1 MATPATWIAPYHA
14 CVPHQDLRPIIILAA
29 KKQFYGKGYA
39 GTDLSVIAQ
48 HVNITVTK
56 LKRYFAT
63 KLLLLRA
70 CIDDN
75 IRELNDAFQPLLD
88 SHLPPEALTEQFI
101 TALHHLLKPDGYH
114 DFAHCLATELMSSHE
129 AEKILVN
136 YVARW
141 QQLVMQFLNK
151 VTCGKTDTE
160 SLLPLLLILQGSVYY
175 QRIYRNPHYLTIT
188 LRYLRQILLTSF

>member
-1 MATPATWIAPYHA
+1 MATPTTWITPYDGGT
-14 CVPHQDLRPIIILAA
+14 PQRDIRPAIIVAA

-48 HVNITVTK
+48 HANITVPK

-63 KLLLLRA
+63 KLSLLRA

-75 IRELNDAFQPLLD
+75 MRQLNDAFHPLISSD
-88 SHLPPEALTEQFI
+88 LPPETLIEQFI

-114 DFAHCLATELMSSHE
+114 DFAHCLATELMGSHD

-141 QQLVMQFLNK
+141 QQLVMQLLTTLTRHAMHN
-151 VTCGKTDTE
+151 E
-160 SLLPLLLILQGSVYY
+160 RLLPLLLMLQGSVYY
-175 QRIYRNPHYLTIT
+175 QRIYRNPNYLNVT
-188 LRYLRQILLTSF
+188 LTYLRHVLVTAD